1 MTAPTDRHMVFAVY
15 DGHVKFEANYGQQL
29 SNVHKRRYKGV
40 TTISGSEPLAW
51 YGRHTGE
58 LISEISAND
67 MIDHLLSVFEPTTS
81 EVIYADEEH
90 HAEVDVPAW
99 NPVTAMTAELEK
111 GND

>member
-1 MTAPTDRHMVFAVY
+1 MSAPTDRHMVFAVH
-15 DGHVKFEANYGQQL
+15 DGYVKFE
-29 SNVHKRRYKGV
+29 SNFGHNL
-40 TTISGSEPLAW
+40 SGSEPLGW
-51 YGRHTGE
+51 YAGDE
-58 LISEISAND
+58 LIHEVSAQD
-67 MIDHLLSVFEPTTS
+67 MIDHLVSVFKPTTS